1 MRRVLSFCFA
11 SWLVSSFAVH
21 AQVSITWTAR
31 YSGRID
37 PTNNQDIARAIA
49 VDAAGNACVTG
60 TTYATA
66 TGGEGQ
72 LPDTITIKY
81 DSTGATVWSRI
92 WGTALAGEYPTDI
105 EVDGTGN
112 VYVYASE
119 TATSRQELALI
130 KYNSSGAEQWVRRF
144 TNATPAQMTVD
155 SAGNIYLTGVASQ
168 QGTSQVVTY
177 QFLTLKYDSAGSL
190 LWSRTHSVPGA
201 AIVASDFSCAVAVN
215 SAGQVYATGVLFTQT
230 GASTFTLKYDA
241 DGTFLWS
248 AAYPSSTYAQR
259 IALDGSGNVYVGATG
274 RDSSGNHFLV
284 LKYNP
289 AGSLLWSGT
298 YAGFS
303 QFDNNL
309 TDIAVDSLGNV
320 VLTGN
325 SSGAASHDIVTARF
339 TADGTRQW
347 VSRYNNES
355 VDSGETARGVAIDS
369 SGFVYVA
376 GYTYG
381 GASQHDFL
389 ALKYDAN
396 GNQKWVFKHDEA
408 GGPDFVSDFAL
419 GPGGTVF
426 LAGYPYYL
434 DTGYDMLAGKL
445 EQLSINGLPE
455 ILAGPQDIEV
465 IAGQP
470 VTFAVSVQSPS
481 PVTYQWRLNGRDL
494 PGATQQ
500 SISLAGQPSET
511 GEYSVRVSNAVGVT
525 ATPEARLTVRRPPT
539 VTISTTTPN
548 VVEGRTVVLSGFAD
562 GDQPMRFQWRFNG
575 SDLIGQ
581 TNQQL
586 RLTAVTT
593 NNTGSHTLVAR
604 NPWGDAMSNPVQ
616 INVSPRGAID
626 RWTWRSPLP
635 QGNELTDIA
644 YGNGRYVAVGVEGTV
659 VVSTNGRDWSLHTA
673 EYGTFTSIVYG
684 DGLFAAVAD
693 GLLNT
698 STDGVTWTNRVLPTA
713 GRGQISWLAFGAG
726 RFVGVGTSVVSS
738 DDGISWI
745 EHTNIPPSGYPAV
758 TYGNGLFVV
767 SAYNGTLTST
777 NGIDWVHYP
786 IGGAFPSLA
795 AGNGVFVAHNYG
807 QILLSTNGIDWE
819 SVLTFTDGNYFDG
832 VRFANGQFY
841 ALGTKLLTSSDG
853 RNWTERMSEPEGGM
867 RLTSAVG
874 GPGQTIVVGDEGRI
888 LVSTDGTTFA
898 QVGGGT
904 RNNLRAIV
912 YANNRF
918 TVVGNDGVIWN
929 SIDGEIFAEVGSST
943 TNNLRAI
950 AFGND
955 HYIVVGDAG
964 TILTSRDAIAWQ
976 AVDLV
981 TNDLYGI
988 VFANG
993 HFTVVGELGRV
1004 LVTTNLQDWTLTFAG
1019 TGRRL
1024 QGIAYGGGRYVAT
1037 GQQGYYAVSTNAVHW
1052 QAGRNESMGYME
1064 SIVYTNDLFVAVG
1077 SNGRIFT
1084 SPDGAQWTYRM
1095 TGNGQELESIIYV
1108 LGRFIAAGDR
1118 GTIMTSTN
1126 AVDWVEHRFL
1136 TRNSFRQV
1144 IYARGALWA
1153 VGNNEMIVKSGQLQP
1168 YVTLGSGPLS
1178 GRLVQVLAEPG
1189 QIVELHAS
1197 SDLRDWQTLSSGP
1210 ASAEGT
1216 FTHIDPTI
1224 SPQRFYRAFA
1234 P

>member
-1 MRRVLSFCFA
+1 MRRILSFGCACFLA
-11 SWLVSSFAVH
+11 GSLATQ
-21 AQVSITWTAR
+21 AQVSLDWTAR
-31 YSGRID
+31 YSGRTD
-37 PTNNQDIARAIA
+37 PTNNQDIAHAIA
-49 VDAAGNACVTG
+49 VDTVGNAFVTG
-60 TTYATA
+60 TTYATS
-66 TGGEGQ
+66 TDQ
-72 LPDTITIKY
+72 VPDVITIKY
-81 DSTGATVWSRI
+81 DPAGATVWTRI
-92 WGTALAGEYPTDI
+92 WGTALASEYPTDI

-119 TATSRQELALI
+119 TATNRQELALI

-144 TNATPAQMTVD
+144 TNAINSYPAQMTVD
-155 SAGNIYLTGVASQ
+155 SAGNVYLTGVASQ
-168 QGTSQVVTY
+168 DGAS

-190 LWSRTHSVPGA
+190 LWSRMYSVSGA
-201 AIVASDFSCAVAVN
+201 TVVVGDFSGAVAVN
-215 SAGQVYATGVLFTQT
+215 SAGQVYATGVLFAQT
-230 GASTFTLKYDA
+230 GASTFTLKYDP
-241 DGTFLWS
+241 DGTLLWS

-274 RDSSGNHFLV
+274 RRGSENHFLV

-298 YAGFS
+298 YEGLG

-309 TDIAVDSLGNV
+309 TDIAVDSAGNV
-320 VLTGN
+320 FLAGN
-325 SSGAASHDIVTARF
+325 SSGAASHDIVTAKF
-339 TADGTRQW
+339 SADGTRQW

-355 VDSGETARGVAIDS
+355 VNSSETARRVAIDS
-369 SGFVYVA
+369 SGSVYVA

-408 GGPDFVSDFAL
+408 GGPDFVGDFAL

-434 DTGYDMLAGKL
+434 DTGYDMLTVKL
-445 EQLSINGLPE
+445 EQQAVSGLPE

-470 VTFAVSVQSPS
+470 VTFAVSVQSLT
-481 PVTYQWRLNGRDL
+481 PVSYQWRLNGRDM

-500 SISLAGQPSET
+500 SITLAGQPAEA

-539 VTISTTTPN
+539 AIIFTTTPN
-548 VVEGRTVVLSGFAD
+548 VVEGRTVVVDASVD

-575 SDLIGQ
+575 TDLIGQ

-593 NNTGSHTLVAR
+593 NNTGSYTLIAR

-626 RWTWRSPLP
+626 RWTWRNPLP

-644 YGNGRYVAVGVEGTV
+644 YGNGRYVAVGVEGTL
-659 VVSTNGRDWSLHTA
+659 VVSTNGRDWSVHTA

-684 DGLFAAVAD
+684 DGLFAALAD
-693 GLLNT
+693 GFLYT
-698 STDGVTWTNRVLPTA
+698 STDGITWTNRVLPTF
-713 GRGQISWLAFGAG
+713 GRAQISWLAFGAG
-726 RFVGVGTSVVSS
+726 RFVGVGSALVSS

-745 EHTNIPPSGYPAV
+745 EHTNTPPSSYAAV

-767 SAYNGTLTST
+767 NAYNGTLTSS

-807 QILLSTNGIDWE
+807 QLLLSTNGVDWQ
-819 SVLTFTDGNYFDG
+819 SVLTMTNGDYFNA
-832 VRFANGQFY
+832 VRFVNGQFY
-841 ALGTKLLTSSDG
+841 GLGSKLLTSTDG
-853 RNWTERMSEPEGGM
+853 RNWTERIPPRNGGM
-867 RLTSAVG
+867 RLTSAAG
-874 GPGQTIVVGDEGRI
+874 TAGQTIVVGDEGLI
-888 LVSTDGTTFA
+888 FVSTDGATFT
-898 QVGGGT
+898 QIGGGT

-929 SIDGEIFAEVGSST
+929 STDGIDFTNVASPT

-955 HYIVVGDAG
+955 VYLAVGDAG
-964 TILTSRDAIAWQ
+964 TVLTSRDAITWQ
-976 AVDLV
+976 PLNLV

-988 VFANG
+988 AFANG

-1004 LVTTNLQDWTLTFAG
+1004 LVTTNLHDWTVTFAG

-1037 GQQGYYAVSTNAVHW
+1037 GQQGNYAVSTNAVNW
-1052 QAGRNESMGYME
+1052 QAGRNDFLGYLE
-1064 SIVYTNDLFVAVG
+1064 SIVYTNGLFIAVG

-1084 SPDGAQWTYRM
+1084 SPDGAQWTQRM
-1095 TGNGQELESIIYV
+1095 TSNGQELESIIYV
-1108 LGRFIAAGDR
+1108 RGQFIAAGDN

-1126 AVDWVEHRFL
+1126 AVDWVAHRFL
-1136 TRNSFRQV
+1136 TRNSFRQI
-1144 IYARGALWA
+1144 IYARGALWG
-1153 VGNNEMIVKSGQLQP
+1153 VGNNEMVVKSGQLQP
-1168 YVTLGSGPLS
+1168 YVTLGLGPLS
-1178 GRLVQVLAEPG
+1178 GWLVQVLAEPG
-1189 QIVELHAS
+1189 QTIELQAS
-1197 SDLRDWQTLSSGP
+1197 DNLSNWERLSRAP
-1210 ASAEGT
+1210 ASADGT
-1216 FTHIDPTI
+1216 LTHIERLAP
-1224 SPQRFYRAFA
+1224 PQRFYRAFA